1 MFILVGKVNKRDA
14 ICQIGS
20 AEMVSDKSK
29 LGFYLLLSPLF
40 VWLMTLIILPHIGM
54 FFVSISEK
62 VGVRQYEY
70 GLGNYAVFFN
80 EPLYWNTFAR
90 TAYMSI
96 FATAL
101 TLLIGFPIAYYI
113 AKLTRG
119 RTKTTLFLMC
129 LIPFW
134 VSELVR
140 TFGWMILLRE
150 TGVVSSF
157 LQYIGVLNGPMEFL
171 YNDGAIMIGLV
182 YTSMLFMVVPLV
194 STLDSLDDSLIEAG
208 YDLGG
213 NGYTI
218 LREII
223 IPHAMPGIVSGCI
236 VVFMLSLGN
245 YLTPI
250 LLGGKDSLWFTDLIY
265 SQFITR
271 FNWELG
277 SAFGFLLLGLSSL
290 IVFVGLKLS
299 RQSLSETMGR

>member
-1 MFILVGKVNKRDA
+1 MVTDRAKLTFWLLMAPLLIWLV
-14 ICQIGS
+14 
-20 AEMVSDKSK
+20 
-29 LGFYLLLSPLF
+29 
-40 VWLMTLIILPHIGM
+40 TLIVLPHLGM
-54 FFVSISEK
+54 FWVSLQEK
-62 VGVRQYEY
+62 TGIREY
-70 GLGNYAVFFN
+70 QTSFANYAVFFN

-96 FATAL
+96 ASTVL

-119 RTKTTLFLMC
+119 RTKTTLFMMC

-150 TGVVSSF
+150 TGVFSNV
-157 LQYIGVLNGPMEFL
+157 LQYLGLVDGPVEML
-171 YNDGAIMIGLV
+171 YNDAAIMTGLV

-194 STLDSLDDSLIEAG
+194 TTLDSLDDSLIEAG
-208 YDLGG
+208 YDLGASG
-213 NGYTI
+213 FAI
-218 LREII
+218 LREIV

-250 LLGGKDSLWFTDLIY
+250 LLGGKDSLWFTGLIY

-299 RQSLSETMGR
+299 RQSLGKTMAQP

>member
-1 MFILVGKVNKRDA
+1 MN
-14 ICQIGS
+14 S
-20 AEMVSDKSK
+20 AQSRLS
-29 LGFYLLLSPLF
+29 LLLLF
-40 VWLMTLIILPHIGM
+40 TPFVLWLALLIIIPHIFM
-54 FFVSISEK
+54 FLVSISVK
-62 VGVRQYEY
+62 TGVREY
-70 GLGNYAVFFN
+70 VTGLGNYMVFFT
-80 EPLYWNTFAR
+80 EPLYWNTFTR
-90 TAYMSI
+90 TAFMSI
-96 FATAL
+96 SATLL
-101 TLLIGFPIAYYI
+101 TLLIGFPVAYYI

-150 TGVVSSF
+150 TGVFSSA
-157 LQYIGVLNGPMEFL
+157 LQYFGIVSEPIEFL
-171 YNDGAIMIGLV
+171 YNDAAIMIGLV

-194 STLDSLDDSLIEAG
+194 TTLDSLDDSLIEAS

-213 NGYTI
+213 NGITV

-250 LLGGKDSLWFTDLIY
+250 LLGGKDSLWFTGLIY
-265 SQFITR
+265 DQFITR

-277 SAFGFLLLGLSSL
+277 SAFGFLLLILSST
-290 IVFVGLKLS
+290 IVWAGLKLS
-299 RQSLSETMGR
+299 GQSLTNTVGR

>member
-1 MFILVGKVNKRDA
+1 MATDR
-14 ICQIGS
+14 
-20 AEMVSDKSK
+20 SK
-29 LGFYLLLSPLF
+29 LAFWLLLAPCLI
-40 VWLMTLIILPHIGM
+40 WLVTLIILPHVGM
-54 FFVSISEK
+54 FLVSLREK
-62 VGVRQYEY
+62 VGVREYETSFA
-70 GLGNYAVFFN
+70 NYAVFLN

-96 FATAL
+96 AATVL
-101 TLLIGFPIAYYI
+101 TLFIGFPISYYI

-150 TGVVSSF
+150 TGVFSNV
-157 LQYIGVLNGPMEFL
+157 LQYLGLAAGPVEML
-171 YNDGAIMIGLV
+171 YNDAAIMTGLV

-194 STLDSLDDSLIEAG
+194 TALDSLDDSLIEAG
-208 YDLGG
+208 YDLGASG
-213 NGYTI
+213 FAI

-250 LLGGKDSLWFTDLIY
+250 LLGGKDSLWFTGLIY

-277 SAFGFLLLGLSSL
+277 SAFGFLLLGLSSF
-290 IVFVGLKLS
+290 IVFVGLKLTG
-299 RQSLSETMGR
+299 QSLGKTMAQS

>member
-1 MFILVGKVNKRDA
+1 
-14 ICQIGS
+14 
-20 AEMVSDKSK
+20 MVSDKSK
-29 LGFYLLLSPLF
+29 LTFWLLMAPLLI
-40 VWLMTLIILPHIGM
+40 WLVTLIVLPHVGM
-54 FFVSISEK
+54 FLVSMREK
-62 VGVRQYEY
+62 IGVREYQTSFANYE
-70 GLGNYAVFFN
+70 VFFN

-96 FATAL
+96 TATAL
-101 TLLIGFPIAYYI
+101 TLGIGFPIAYYI

-150 TGVVSSF
+150 TGVFSNV
-157 LQYIGVLNGPMEFL
+157 LQYLGLVSGPVEML
-171 YNDGAIMIGLV
+171 YNDAAIMTGLV

-194 STLDSLDDSLIEAG
+194 TTLDSLDDSLIEAG
-208 YDLGG
+208 YDLGASSFA
-213 NGYTI
+213 I

-250 LLGGKDSLWFTDLIY
+250 LLGGKDSLWFTGLIY

-299 RQSLSETMGR
+299 RQSLTKTMGQA

>member
-1 MFILVGKVNKRDA
+1 
-14 ICQIGS
+14 
-20 AEMVSDKSK
+20 MVTDRSK
-29 LGFYLLLSPLF
+29 LGFYLLLAPLLL
-40 VWLMTLIILPHIGM
+40 WLVTLIILPHVGL
-54 FFVSISEK
+54 FLVSISEK
-62 VGVRQYEY
+62 VGVRQYET
-70 GLGNYAVFFN
+70 GFGNYAVFFE
-80 EPLYWNTFAR
+80 EPLYWRTFGR
-90 TAYMSI
+90 TAFMSI
-96 FATAL
+96 LTTFL
-101 TLLIGFPIAYYI
+101 TLILGFPIAYYI

-150 TGVVSSF
+150 TGVLSKF
-157 LQYIGVLNGPMEFL
+157 LQFTGVIDSPVEFL
-171 YNDGAIMIGLV
+171 YNDGAIMVGLV
-182 YTSMLFMVVPLV
+182 YTSILFMIVPLV
-194 STLDSLDDSLIEAG
+194 TTLDSLDDSLIEAG

-213 NGYTI
+213 TGLSI
-218 LREII
+218 LREIV

-265 SQFITR
+265 TQFITR

-277 SAFGFLLLGLSSL
+277 SAFGFLLLGLSST
-290 IVFVGLKLS
+290 IVFIGLKLTG
-299 RQSLSETMGR
+299 QSLTNTMGR

>member
-1 MFILVGKVNKRDA
+1 MA
-14 ICQIGS
+14 
-20 AEMVSDKSK
+20 SDKSR
-29 LGFYLLLSPLF
+29 LGLILLMAPLAI
-40 VWLMTLIILPHIGM
+40 WLMTLIVLPHVGM
-54 FFVSISEK
+54 FLVSLQEK
-62 VGVRQYEY
+62 VGIRQYETS
-70 GLGNYAVFFN
+70 LANYAVFFN

-96 FATAL
+96 TATVL
-101 TLLIGFPIAYYI
+101 TLLIGFPVAYYI

-150 TGVVSSF
+150 TGVLSSF
-157 LQYIGVLNGPMEFL
+157 LQYIGVLAGPVEFL
-171 YNDGAIMIGLV
+171 YNDAAIMTGLV

-194 STLDSLDDSLIEAG
+194 TTLDSLDDSLIEAG

-213 NGYTI
+213 SSFSI
-218 LREII
+218 LREIV

-250 LLGGKDSLWFTDLIY
+250 LLGGKDSLWLTGLIY
-265 SQFITR
+265 DQFITR

-290 IVFVGLKLS
+290 IVFLALKLS
-299 RQSLSETMGR
+299 GQSLGKTMGR

>member
-1 MFILVGKVNKRDA
+1 MNQTQSR
-14 ICQIGS
+14 
-20 AEMVSDKSK
+20 
-29 LGFYLLLSPLF
+29 LGLYLLLAPLLL
-40 VWLMTLIILPHIGM
+40 WLLLLIIIPHIGM
-54 FFVSISEK
+54 FLVSISVK
-62 VGVRQYEY
+62 TGVRQYVT
-70 GLGNYAVFFN
+70 GFGNYMVFFT

-90 TAYMSI
+90 TAFMSI
-96 FATAL
+96 SATLL
-101 TLLIGFPIAYYI
+101 TLLFGFPIAYFI

-150 TGVVSSF
+150 TGIFSSL
-157 LQYIGVLNGPMEFL
+157 LQYIGLASGPIEFL
-171 YNDGAIMIGLV
+171 YNDAAIMVGLV

-194 STLDSLDDSLIEAG
+194 TTLDSLDDSLIEAG

-213 NGYTI
+213 NGFSI

-223 IPHAMPGIVSGCI
+223 IPHAKPGIVSGCI

-250 LLGGKDSLWFTDLIY
+250 LLGGKDSLWFTGLIY

-277 SAFGFLLLGLSSL
+277 SAFGFLLLGLSSA
-290 IVFVGLKLS
+290 IVWIGLKLS
-299 RQSLSETMGR
+299 RQSLTDTVGR